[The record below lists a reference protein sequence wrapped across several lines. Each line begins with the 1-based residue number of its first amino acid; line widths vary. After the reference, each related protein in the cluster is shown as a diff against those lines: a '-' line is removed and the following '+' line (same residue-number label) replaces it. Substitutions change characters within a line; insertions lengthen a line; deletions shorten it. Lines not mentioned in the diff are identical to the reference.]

1 MSRNAGGGGPSFDH
15 IAGSGVP
22 MSTHEQGPVDRATPD
37 FLVVIL
43 DLNAY
48 AWQHVSETA
57 KESKPS
63 NTPSQQ
69 ADVAF
74 STLKDAVLSVLVFL
88 NA

>member
-1 MSRNAGGGGPSFDH
+1 MSRSTRGDGPSFDH
-15 IAGSGVP
+15 MARGGMP

-57 KESKPS
+57 KESEPS
-63 NTPSQQ
+63 STPSQQ

-74 STLKDAVLSVLVFL
+74 SPLKDTS
-88 NA
+88 